1 MKRVYITKL
10 YFIKIN
16 IYSYVNM
23 FYISV
28 NYVYNQ
34 VVCDDD
40 LTVKFTSNNWLMIYK
55 KNKYEGG
62 TVILTQRRW
71 REEEAKLKYQ
81 QVKVVH
87 IEKVNVGEACK
98 DLFTFISTCTHCDRL
113 EIDNTTNVKN
123 VIDGREKN
131 SELSCRLCE
140 VLDRLHNLIELDIRD
155 TDLSEGGRQVLSSI
169 SHPDLRVLTLWG
181 NRLCGQGEELKAA
194 LTRLPHLRYLNLNDS
209 GLGGEELLC
218 GLTQLPS
225 SSPLLQGLSVGGHD
239 LSSGGDQLVQV
250 VEALPQL
257 RVLVIYRCQLVSSAL
272 CSILEKVNTNIEIL
286 TINDN
291 GPVTHRTPLILDHIN
306 ECKSLTYMRVSS
318 SQFSKSEL
326 SQLNSLLSA
335 HGGRL
340 LVDVTSK
347 HAEWRNY
354 IKQFNRIRDECLSL

>member
-1 MKRVYITKL
+1 MFGCLCINAYIILT
-10 YFIKIN
+10 
-16 IYSYVNM
+16 
-23 FYISV
+23 
-28 NYVYNQ
+28 YVYNQ
-34 VVCDDD
+34 VVSDDD
-40 LTVKFTSNNWLMIYK
+40 LTVEFTSNNRLKIYK
-55 KNKYEGG
+55 KNVNEAG

-71 REEEAKLKYQ
+71 RDEEAKLKYQ
-81 QVKVVH
+81 QVKHVK
-87 IEKVNVGEACK
+87 IKKVNVGEACK

-113 EIDNTTNVKN
+113 QIVN

-140 VLDRLHNLIELDIRD
+140 VLDRRHNLIFIDIRD

-169 SHPDLRVLTLWG
+169 SHPQLRVLILDD
-181 NRLCGQGEELKAA
+181 NRLNVEGEELKAA
-194 LTRLPHLRYLNLNDS
+194 LTRLPHLRYLNLYDS

-225 SSPLLQGLSVGGHD
+225 SSPLLQGLLVGGHD

-257 RVLVIYRCQLVSSAL
+257 RLLVIERCQLVSSAL
-272 CSILEKVNTNIEIL
+272 CSMLEKVNTNIEVLAIEG
-286 TINDN
+286 ND
-291 GPVTHRTPLILDHIN
+291 PVTDRKPLILDHIN

-326 SQLNSLLSA
+326 SQLSSLLSA

-340 LVDVTSK
+340 LVDVVDDDLWDS
-347 HAEWRNY
+347 Y
-354 IKQFNRIRDECLSL
+354 IKHITRIAKECLSL

>member
-1 MKRVYITKL
+1 M
-10 YFIKIN
+10 
-16 IYSYVNM
+16 
-23 FYISV
+23 
-28 NYVYNQ
+28 
-34 VVCDDD
+34 CDDD
-40 LTVKFTSNNWLMIYK
+40 LTVEFTSNNRLLIFK
-55 KNKYEGG
+55 KNVKEAG

-81 QVKVVH
+81 QVKVVG
-87 IEKVNVGEACK
+87 IYKVNVGEACK
-98 DLFTFISTCTHCDRL
+98 DLFTFISTCTHCNRL
-113 EIDNTTNVKN
+113 IIDN

-140 VLDRLHNLIELDIRD
+140 VLVRLHNLIYIDIRD

-169 SHPDLRVLTLWG
+169 SHPDLRVLILIE
-181 NRLCGQGEELKAA
+181 NRLNVEGEELKAA
-194 LTRLPHLRYLNLNDS
+194 LTRLPQLRFLDLNDS

-225 SSPLLQGLSVGGHD
+225 SSPLLQGLLVGGHD

-257 RVLVIYRCQLVSSAL
+257 RLLVIYRCQLVSSAL

-286 TINDN
+286 EINVN
-291 GPVTHRTPLILDHIN
+291 GAVTDRTPLIFDHIN

-318 SQFSKSEL
+318 SQFSQSEL
-326 SQLNSLLSA
+326 SQLSSLMSA

-340 LVDVTSK
+340 LVDVDIDDDLWDS
-347 HAEWRNY
+347 Y
-354 IKQFNRIRDECLSL
+354 IGHFNRIRDECLSS

>member
-1 MKRVYITKL
+1 M
-10 YFIKIN
+10 
-16 IYSYVNM
+16 
-23 FYISV
+23 
-28 NYVYNQ
+28 
-34 VVCDDD
+34 VCDDD
-40 LTVKFTSNNWLMIYK
+40 LEVILRPGNRLLIRK
-55 KNKYEGG
+55 KNKYEAG

-71 REEEAKLKYQ
+71 REEEAKLKHQ
-81 QVKVVH
+81 QVKLAGVYN
-87 IEKVNVGEACK
+87 INVGEACK

-113 EIDNTTNVKN
+113 IIDN

-140 VLDRLHNLIELDIRD
+140 VLDRLHNLIYIDIRD

-169 SHPDLRVLTLWG
+169 SHPHLRVLTLYD
-181 NRLCGQGEELKAA
+181 NRLNVQGEELKAA
-194 LTRLPHLRYLNLNDS
+194 LTRLPHLRYLEMTDS

-225 SSPLLQGLSVGGHD
+225 SSPLLQGLLVGGHD

-257 RVLVIYRCQLVSSAL
+257 RVLAIYRCQLVSSAL

-286 TINDN
+286 AINDN
-291 GPVTHRTPLILDHIN
+291 GPVTDRQSLILDHIIK
-306 ECKSLTYMRVSS
+306 CKSLTYLDVSS

-340 LVDVTSK
+340 LVDVTTK
-347 HAEWRNY
+347 HDLWRNY
-354 IKQFNRIRDECLSL
+354 KSHVNRIRDECLSL

>member
-1 MKRVYITKL
+1 MFCISAN
-10 YFIKIN
+10 FI
-16 IYSYVNM
+16 
-23 FYISV
+23 
-28 NYVYNQ
+28 YNQ

-40 LTVKFTSNNWLMIYK
+40 LTVEFTSNNRLQIYK
-55 KNKYEGG
+55 KNKDEAG

-71 REEEAKLKYQ
+71 RDEEARLKHQ
-81 QVKVVH
+81 QVKVVY

-113 EIDNTTNVKN
+113 CIYD

-140 VLDRLHNLIELDIRD
+140 VLDRLHNLIQLDIRD

-169 SHPDLRVLTLWG
+169 SHPQLRVLCLYD
-181 NRLCGQGEELKAA
+181 NRLNVEGEELKAA
-194 LTRLPHLRYLNLNDS
+194 LTRLPHLRYLGLNRS

-225 SSPLLQGLSVGGHD
+225 SSPLLQGLAVGGHD

-257 RVLVIYRCQLVSSAL
+257 RVLIISQCQLVSSAL

-286 TINDN
+286 GIGGN
-291 GPVTHRTPLILDHIN
+291 GPVTGRTPLILDHIN

-335 HGGRL
+335 HGGGL
-340 LVDVTSK
+340 LVDVNEGHPLLDSYIDHITRI
-347 HAEWRNY
+347 AE
-354 IKQFNRIRDECLSL
+354 ECLSL

>member
-1 MKRVYITKL
+1 M
-10 YFIKIN
+10 
-16 IYSYVNM
+16 
-23 FYISV
+23 
-28 NYVYNQ
+28 YVYYQ

-40 LTVKFTSNNWLMIYK
+40 LTVEYTWNNWLKIYK
-55 KNKYEGG
+55 KNEDEAG

-71 REEEAKLKYQ
+71 RDEEAKLKHE
-81 QVKVVH
+81 QVKLVY

-98 DLFTFISTCTHCDRL
+98 DLFTFISTCTHCNTL
-113 EIDNTTNVKN
+113 VIDN

-169 SHPDLRVLTLWG
+169 SHPHLRVLQLYN
-181 NRLCGQGEELKAA
+181 NRLNVQGEELKAA
-194 LTRLPHLRYLNLNDS
+194 LTRLPHLRLLQMNDS

-225 SSPLLQGLSVGGHD
+225 SFPLLQGLLVDGHD

-257 RVLVIYRCQLVSSAL
+257 RLLVIDRCQLVSSAL

-286 TINDN
+286 SISGN
-291 GPVTHRTPLILDHIN
+291 GPVTDRTPLILDHIN

-326 SQLNSLLSA
+326 SQLDFLLSA
-335 HGGRL
+335 HGGGL
-340 LVDVTSK
+340 LVDDVDDDLWDS
-347 HAEWRNY
+347 Y
-354 IKQFNRIRDECLSL
+354 IKHIDRIGDECLSL

>member
-1 MKRVYITKL
+1 MILV
-10 YFIKIN
+10 
-16 IYSYVNM
+16 
-23 FYISV
+23 
-28 NYVYNQ
+28 YVYNQ

-40 LTVKFTSNNWLMIYK
+40 LTVEFTSNNWLRIVK
-55 KNKYEGG
+55 KNEDEAG

-71 REEEAKLKYQ
+71 RDEEENIRHE
-81 QVKVVH
+81 QVKHVL
-87 IEKVNVGEACK
+87 IQKVNVGEACK

-113 EIDNTTNVKN
+113 VIYD

-140 VLDRLHNLIELDIRD
+140 VLDRLHNLIDIDIRC

-169 SHPDLRVLTLWG
+169 SHPHLRVLTLWG
-181 NRLCGQGEELKAA
+181 NRLNVEGEELKAA

-225 SSPLLQGLSVGGHD
+225 SSPLLQGLLVGSHD
-239 LSSGGDQLVQV
+239 LSSGGDQLIQV

-257 RVLVIYRCQLVSSAL
+257 RVLVIGNCQLSSSAV
-272 CSILEKVNTNIEIL
+272 CSILERVNVHIEVIEIH
-286 TINDN
+286 NN
-291 GPVTHRTPLILDHIN
+291 GPVTDRKPLIFDHIN
-306 ECKSLTYMRVSS
+306 ECKSLTYMHVSS

-335 HGGRL
+335 HGGCL
-340 LVDVTSK
+340 IVDPTPTHALWDSVNK
-347 HAEWRNY
+347 H
-354 IKQFNRIRDECLSL
+354 ISRIRDQCLSI